1 MKLLVVTF
9 ALLFPFYYNSL
20 AKLLTGDQS
29 HLAGVLHACS
39 RKDDFKKFWA
49 KKEKFLRVYGGFC
62 AFFGFFGTLID
73 FIIVRKSVL
82 AAVGGGVAFCIL
94 GMSLGSS
101 MTLLEALTKGH
112 IEMLADLQ
120 SEILQIVSQEK
131 VLEGETIQTTVSLDE
146 LVERNA
152 KSMALSN
159 SSVPTYSIIL
169 TLCVFAGFCLMILN
183 QNLPSIQ
190 IGDPGGIFWLLL
202 LGPALLY
209 MLKLAADLIS
219 LLATLG
225 QRYNHLVSSFA
236 GDENCISCKKRYDDP
251 MALRSMF
258 DNIERKKEHVW
269 VLFSHPLDDTLVWG
283 ILTYLGV
290 SLLILWVSGM

>member
-1 MKLLVVTF
+1 M
-9 ALLFPFYYNSL
+9 
-20 AKLLTGDQS
+20 
-29 HLAGVLHACS
+29 
-39 RKDDFKKFWA
+39 
-49 KKEKFLRVYGGFC
+49 
-62 AFFGFFGTLID
+62 
-73 FIIVRKSVL
+73 SV
-82 AAVGGGVAFCIL
+82 
-94 GMSLGSS
+94 GSS
-101 MTLLEALTKGH
+101 MMLLEALTKGH

-120 SEILQIVSQEK
+120 SEILQIVNQEK
-131 VLEGETIQTTVSLDE
+131 VLEEGETIQTTVSLDE